1 MMEDTRTTPY
11 ANSVFEQPWWLDI
24 VAPGKWGEAVVKDGE
39 EVVARLPY
47 VFDRGRISSPRYTQT
62 LGIWMNE
69 KDRRPLRGNEQF
81 SRQKEIIRQLLDQ
94 LPVKNRIDLILDS
107 SQSYVLPFRWEGYT
121 IEPTFSYRIPLGS
134 DLNTIESNYSKS
146 IKRDVNRGSKSLIV
160 EDSSEIE
167 DFVELQNMTY
177 KRQNRRNP
185 VDNSFTFHVIER
197 SMKLDHGKLLIARDS
212 DGKAHAGSFILYDE
226 KVCYHLMSGQD
237 TSYGNDCA
245 MPLLFQKEVAIA
257 KEKSKAFDFEGS
269 MIEGIEQTY
278 RRYGGNNVINW
289 HVYKQPLLSE
299 VAHILKPRV
308 KRMIRYKM

>member
-107 SQSYVLPFRWEGYT
+107 SQSYVLPLRW
-121 IEPTFSYRIPLGS
+121 
-134 DLNTIESNYSKS
+134 
-146 IKRDVNRGSKSLIV
+146 
-160 EDSSEIE
+160 
-167 DFVELQNMTY
+167 
-177 KRQNRRNP
+177 
-185 VDNSFTFHVIER
+185 
-197 SMKLDHGKLLIARDS
+197 
-212 DGKAHAGSFILYDE
+212 
-226 KVCYHLMSGQD
+226 
-237 TSYGNDCA
+237 
-245 MPLLFQKEVAIA
+245 
-257 KEKSKAFDFEGS
+257 
-269 MIEGIEQTY
+269 
-278 RRYGGNNVINW
+278 
-289 HVYKQPLLSE
+289 
-299 VAHILKPRV
+299 
-308 KRMIRYKM
+308 